1 MTKTVPNITDRAA
14 RIADNLNHLRKAA
27 DESVETLSIVT
38 GIPKRTLDRK
48 FTTSPETFTLRE
60 LALIADALGVDIFD
74 AFEVAS

>member
-14 RIADNLNHLRKAA
+14 RIAGNLNYLRKAA
-27 DESVETLSIVT
+27 DITVETLSNST

-60 LALIADALGVDIFD
+60 LALIADALGVDV
-74 AFEVAS
+74 FEAVAS